1 LPKGVLIELEVIT
14 MNKVFMTGYYQGVVE
29 VAPAALSAAKVE
41 ELAVAMTILHLR
53 HAGVAIT
60 TIHDF
65 LVDDIHVADRVVN
78 KFINLNADEL
88 ESAQAR
94 VLAAAY

>member
-1 LPKGVLIELEVIT
+1 

-29 VAPAALSAAKVE
+29 VAPASLSAAKVE
-41 ELAVAMTILHLR
+41 ELAVAMTVQHLR

-65 LVDDIHVADRVVN
+65 LVDDIGADQRVVN
-78 KFINLNADEL
+78 RFINLTADEL
-88 ESAQAR
+88 ESAQAKI
-94 VLAAAY
+94 LAIAFN

>member
-1 LPKGVLIELEVIT
+1 

-29 VAPAALSAAKVE
+29 VAPASLSAAKVE
-41 ELAVAMTILHLR
+41 ELAVAMTVQHLR

-65 LVDDIHVADRVVN
+65 LVDDIGADQRVVN
-78 KFINLNADEL
+78 HFINLTADEL
-88 ESAQAR
+88 ESAQAKI
-94 VLAAAY
+94 LAIAF

>member
-1 LPKGVLIELEVIT
+1 

-29 VAPAALSAAKVE
+29 VAPASLSAAKVE
-41 ELAVAMTILHLR
+41 ELAVAMTVQHLR

-65 LVDDIHVADRVVN
+65 LVDNIGADQRVVN
-78 KFINLNADEL
+78 RFINLTAAEL
-88 ESAQAR
+88 ESAQAKI
-94 VLAAAY
+94 LAIAF

>member
-1 LPKGVLIELEVIT
+1 

-29 VAPAALSAAKVE
+29 VAPASLSAAKVE
-41 ELAVAMTILHLR
+41 ELAVAMTVQHLR

-65 LVDDIHVADRVVN
+65 LVDDIVADQRVVN
-78 KFINLNADEL
+78 RFINLTADEL
-88 ESAQAR
+88 ESAQAKI
-94 VLAAAY
+94 LAIAF